1 MLELGSHPVVAIVVK
16 MGSGKNH
23 QWMPHLGGD
32 AEEYSVCA
40 FKVSPHR
47 LLISYEGKH
56 NKHRGEKIKLHLD
69 QVINIISSKEGQMDI
84 KCFQM

>member
-1 MLELGSHPVVAIVVK
+1 MEGVEEVDNDFATITVK
-16 MGSGKNH
+16 TRSGKNH
-23 QWMPHLGGD
+23 QCMLLLSGNID
-32 AEEYSVCA
+32 EEHSL
-40 FKVSPHR
+40 KVTPHR